1 MRVVW
6 LRGRCWWVAGWAGSA
21 GCPEPLVYASRRDRH
36 GPPPYGDSLFGRSS
50 YHRPVTMPNH
60 DPACQAD
67 LRPAVALFRSL
78 GDPTRLAIV
87 HELARGECRVVD
99 LTRTLSLAQS
109 TLACLADCDLVA
121 SRPVGRQSFY
131 RLTQPNL
138 LSVLA
143 AAEQLL
149 AATGSAVALC
159 PHYGTDA
166 SAVPKATWA

>member
-1 MRVVW
+1 M
-6 LRGRCWWVAGWAGSA
+6 A
-21 GCPEPLVYASRRDRH
+21 
-36 GPPPYGDSLFGRSS
+36 
-50 YHRPVTMPNH
+50 MPNH

-109 TLACLADCDLVA
+109 TISGHLACLADCDLVA